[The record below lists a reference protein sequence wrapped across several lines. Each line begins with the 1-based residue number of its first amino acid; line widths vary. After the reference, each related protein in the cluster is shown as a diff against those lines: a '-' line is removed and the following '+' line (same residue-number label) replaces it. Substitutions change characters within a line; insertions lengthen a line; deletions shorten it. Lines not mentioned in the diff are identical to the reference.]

1 MRRQCRCCRGNMM
14 SSKSSQLQQVENFA
28 EDILNIAYL
37 DDPKQQIVTNCTKL
51 VHTQSIQQ
59 LLSTG
64 VIVSQQCQG

>member
-1 MRRQCRCCRGNMM
+1 M